1 MPTPEETPESTPTAS
16 PSKQEGGVFCTLD
29 IRGSKISVAY
39 GVEESTLKKSPGWL
53 TTSAL
58 PGEDGMCV
66 IYGHRNRNHL
76 KVLEKVEYGDT
87 ITISTPGGE
96 SYRYT
101 VCDITI
107 YENTDDLRLPTLPGK
122 TLVLATCCPFR
133 YSGNAPGKYVVTAM
147 LNPHD

>member
-1 MPTPEETPESTPTAS
+1 MSKTYAEGYIPTVKDGKAAIILPLIGKTQNGEVTVSYTH
-16 PSKQEGGVFCTLD
+16 LD
-29 IRGSKISVAY
+29 VYKRQ
-39 GVEESTLKKSPGWL
+39 
-53 TTSAL
+53 
-58 PGEDGMCV
+58 
-66 IYGHRNRNHL
+66 
-76 KVLEKVEYGDT
+76 VEYGDT